1 MSNDRFYLNCPYDEK
16 DDCKSLGGWWD
27 NDARKWYV
35 PNDVDRNL
43 FKKWWP
49 KKQEATLTSSQS
61 PSVASVKEDNEEYE
75 PTFQEAKDE
84 FEYWLEFYV
93 DYAEMDNTHFKW
105 KYKKGRE
112 PDVLA
117 YLILDESEQR
127 KFRN

>member
-1 MSNDRFYLNCPYDEK
+1 MM
-16 DDCKSLGGWWD
+16 LGSGTCQMMLIGTCSR
-27 NDARKWYV
+27 NGGRKKREV
-35 PNDVDRNL
+35 
-43 FKKWWP
+43 
-49 KKQEATLTSSQS
+49 TLTSSQQRKA
-61 PSVASVKEDNEEYE
+61 ASVKEDSEEYE

-84 FEYWLEFYV
+84 FEFWLEHFV
-93 DYAEMDNTHFKW
+93 EYAEMDSCHFKW